1 MRRTPSLGWTPC
13 GWSRAQTTVPR
24 RIEKKYLGGTEATRG
39 RGGGGDEAT
48 RRIGDEATRRRG
60 DEARELIACFPA
72 PRLVCGGRQTK
83 ARRAAGGS
91 TGVAKRRGARS
102 ARRDAP
108 GNQLYLGGGKR
119 RNGAARDPRER
130 DAPGAARRQH
140 AVEPVLRRQRVVA
153 RLGRRRRRVHRV
165 RAPAV
170 AREVDQQPLAALE
183 PRRRAREEVEPIE
196 ESIDH
201 RSTAPRQKRQKRRVR
216 VAPPFVAKRRVIKS
230 NERGWV
236 ERRRKLSK

>member
-108 GNQLYLGGGKR
+108 GHQLYLGGGQTAKR
-119 RNGAARDPRER
+119 RGARSARTRRTRCGPAAARGRASTASAAGGCAPRSTAAAGSSR
-130 DAPGAARRQH
+130 PRASGRTRGGSAAARR
-140 AVEPVLRRQRVVA
+140 A
-153 RLGRRRRRVHRV
+153 
-165 RAPAV
+165 
-170 AREVDQQPLAALE
+170 
-183 PRRRAREEVEPIE
+183 
-196 ESIDH
+196 
-201 RSTAPRQKRQKRRVR
+201 
-216 VAPPFVAKRRVIKS
+216 
-230 NERGWV
+230 
-236 ERRRKLSK
+236 